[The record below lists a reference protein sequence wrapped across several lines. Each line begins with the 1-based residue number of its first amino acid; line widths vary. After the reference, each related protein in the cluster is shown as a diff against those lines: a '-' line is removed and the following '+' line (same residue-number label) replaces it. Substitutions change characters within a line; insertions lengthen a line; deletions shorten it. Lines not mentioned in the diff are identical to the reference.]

1 MELGLWTIKPW
12 TASPERCMASSR
24 SADAETLSEAFG
36 GIGMGELKE
45 RSWGTPPALPLK
57 QNKVH

>member
-57 QNKVH
+57 